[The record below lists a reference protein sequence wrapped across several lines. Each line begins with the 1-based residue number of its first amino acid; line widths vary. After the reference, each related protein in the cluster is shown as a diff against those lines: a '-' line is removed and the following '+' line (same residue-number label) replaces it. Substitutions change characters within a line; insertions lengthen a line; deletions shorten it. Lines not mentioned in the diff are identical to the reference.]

1 MNEHSVTLI
10 PDVTEPH
17 LNVYRPHQ
25 EQAEETPEEQRRR
38 HTAYA
43 QEEARKQ
50 STNPSKEQ

>member
-10 PDVTEPH
+10 PDVTEPPH
-17 LNVYRPHQ
+17 LRVRPHV
-25 EQAEETPEEQRRR
+25 EQPEETPEEQRRR

-50 STNPSKEQ
+50 STNPSKDS